1 MRPSQLMQ
9 TSRRRVFC
17 KGLFAAWSI
26 VICVGSLGMVTQS
39 QAQQLLPA
47 DRVEVADQERLG
59 WTLQKL
65 PPQPFM
71 NEIYWQVPNDT
82 PAFFRDSP
90 RAIRGP
96 DILLKP

>member
-47 DRVEVADQERLG
+47 DRD
-59 WTLQKL
+59 
-65 PPQPFM
+65 
-71 NEIYWQVPNDT
+71 
-82 PAFFRDSP
+82 
-90 RAIRGP
+90 
-96 DILLKP
+96 

>member
-47 DRVEVADQERLG
+47 DRDEVADQERLV
-59 WTLQKL
+59 LDPAKVSSPAL
-65 PPQPFM
+65 HERDLLAVFP
-71 NEIYWQVPNDT
+71 EI
-82 PAFFRDSP
+82 P
-90 RAIRGP
+90 RHSFVIP
-96 DILLKP
+96 SCNSWPEHII